1 MTAHNEL
8 EILIFLAS
16 LIFLIAIYYS
26 FKLSKETH
34 HEKYW
39 LALALG
45 FLVFAIHHWIEI
57 PLSFGLLSEGV
68 ERVIEQ
74 VSSIIGSAL
83 FAYATHG
90 LYISMKEINQRTK

>member
-1 MTAHNEL
+1 MAEHHEL

-16 LIFLIAIYYS
+16 FIFLIAVYFS

-39 LALALG
+39 LSMAVG
-45 FLVFAIHHWIEI
+45 FLVFAIHHWMMI
-57 PLSFGLLSEGV
+57 PLSFGLLPEAV

-74 VSSIIGSAL
+74 VSSIVGSIL

-90 LYISMKEINQRTK
+90 LYVSMKEINKKLK